1 MRLPVDSYRMG
12 RFVYPFNIIGSDE
25 QSFYKQNFF
34 LLAKVPIKIHDKSQ
48 TVLAKEVYESLIK
61 RYFKKFNLEYNKEE
75 NLTMEEYKRRSDK
88 KRHLQYPVKQND
100 YEPIIR
106 LLFKQNTDSS
116 RLQHFNQYKFVRET
130 FVEDTEE
137 FDNEILNRV
146 KNMKFFYTNVF
157 TMTSLSEFQIVK
169 K

>member
-1 MRLPVDSYRMG
+1 
-12 RFVYPFNIIGSDE
+12 
-25 QSFYKQNFF
+25 
-34 LLAKVPIKIHDKSQ
+34 
-48 TVLAKEVYESLIK
+48 
-61 RYFKKFNLEYNKEE
+61 
-75 NLTMEEYKRRSDK
+75 MEEYKRRSDK

-100 YEPIIR
+100 YEPIIS

-157 TMTSLSEFQIVK
+157 TMTGLSEFQIVK